1 MISSDKKTQKNPQ
14 KYECEFCLFSSS
26 NKKDFNRHLA
36 TDKHKKQ
43 QNMIKSDKI
52 MINSDEK
59 TLKIPQIV
67 NEKFVYILLKR
78 T

>member
-1 MISSDKKTQKNPQ
+1 MINSDKKTQKKPQ

-36 TDKHKKQ
+36 TAKHKNL
-43 QNMIKSDKI
+43 QNMIKSDQI

-59 TLKIPQIV
+59 VPKIV
-67 NEKFVYILLKR
+67 NDKFECLCGKSYKHK
-78 T
+78 